1 MKTFF
6 LSILSLSVLLFAS
19 CNNGE
24 DIAPNVNDGRVHF
37 SSGVS
42 QSNARIGRA
51 SEDTWDGDEKIGIYM
66 VATGGSQVVN
76 EATNAQYQ
84 AKEAGTRTSFD
95 PVTNGDIMYYPVDA
109 TQKVDFMAYYPYTTT
124 ISNYVYSVKTV
135 DQNSQSGIDLM
146 RAFANNGAKGF
157 DKSFKSSVN
166 LEFNHKL
173 TKIVLNIHNGDGV
186 EVEDLKNL
194 EITFKGLDTEATYN
208 IATDKLT
215 HGDVIADIKAYTSA
229 DNKGKTY
236 ELTVV
241 PQVVEKDDVI
251 IEFKLNNSRDDIY
264 TYPLSGRTFGEG
276 KQHTY
281 KVTIKRNEVII
292 NGTIK
297 PWDKEG
303 EEEIIVE

>member
-1 MKTFF
+1 MKTKF

-24 DIAPNVNDGRVHF
+24 DIAPNVNDGRVNF

-157 DKSFKSSVN
+157 D
-166 LEFNHKL
+166 
-173 TKIVLNIHNGDGV
+173 T
-186 EVEDLKNL
+186 
-194 EITFKGLDTEATYN
+194 
-208 IATDKLT
+208 
-215 HGDVIADIKAYTSA
+215 
-229 DNKGKTY
+229 
-236 ELTVV
+236 
-241 PQVVEKDDVI
+241 
-251 IEFKLNNSRDDIY
+251 
-264 TYPLSGRTFGEG
+264 
-276 KQHTY
+276 
-281 KVTIKRNEVII
+281 
-292 NGTIK
+292 
-297 PWDKEG
+297 
-303 EEEIIVE
+303 